1 MKLSFRNFFRNR
13 RVSLIAVAVVTVLSV
28 FLLIFSNSIAS
39 YQEEL
44 AESYR
49 VLSATA
55 RIKAAKSGNKPALN
69 LDAYQTILDSG
80 FVAEYT
86 VMADHRLMGNDVLRG
101 LNDPKADPSLR
112 DRIEDTEWVEGYDV
126 SIFTGAEMVC
136 LVPYVYEL
144 EYGDTWD
151 VQVGGKT
158 YTLSIAGTYGWFS
171 GYEDGLVYYCP
182 VDTLKAIYEDAGEDF
197 TYSGFEM
204 ELQNLPKLDAFKELL
219 RQLALDSGDT
229 RVVINDSRL
238 QSITSQLKRQIR
250 LLETLLPVLLALVA
264 GVSFGLSFLLLR
276 GRKREAA
283 ILRSLGMRRSSVFA
297 ALEGEIALQ
306 ALLGLLIGAGIGFST
321 LGAQALQPKYMAAL
335 LICYLLGGGF
345 AAWKISGINV
355 FNIMT
360 ARE

>member
-1 MKLSFRNFFRNR
+1 MKHSYRNFLRNR
-13 RVSLIAVAVVTVLSV
+13 KVGIISVSVVVALVI
-28 FLLIFSNSIAS
+28 FLLIFSDNITTYRSELEDS
-39 YQEEL
+39 Y
-44 AESYR
+44 AA
-49 VLSATA
+49 LSATA
-55 RIKAAKSGNKPALN
+55 RIKAKKATAKPQLEVEEFR
-69 LDAYQTILDSG
+69 TILDSG
-80 FVAEYT
+80 FVASYG
-86 VMADHRLMGNDVLRG
+86 VMADHDLMDMNVLRG
-101 LNDPKADPSLR
+101 VNGPNIDPTLR
-112 DRIEDTEWVEGYDV
+112 DQLEEVEWRPGFDSTSFFE
-126 SIFTGAEMVC
+126 SEMVC
-136 LVPYVYEL
+136 LVPDVYMV
-144 EYGDTWD
+144 EYGDTWELEIED
-151 VQVGGKT
+151 QMF
-158 YTLSIAGTYGWFS
+158 TLTIAGIYGSLFS
-171 GYEDGLVYYCP
+171 DNGVVYYCP
-182 VDTLKAIYEDAGEDF
+182 VDTLQEIYRQADVPF
-197 TYSGFEM
+197 YYNTFEM
-204 ELQNLPKLDAFKELL
+204 ELQNLPELDNFKALL
-219 RQLALDSGDT
+219 RELGLDDGGT

-283 ILRSLGMRRSSVFA
+283 ILRSLGMRRRSVFA

>member
-28 FLLIFSNSIAS
+28 FLLIFSNNIAS
-39 YQEEL
+39 YQAEL
-44 AESYR
+44 AESYQ
-49 VLSATA
+49 VLSATT
-55 RIKAAKSGNKPALN
+55 RIKAAKSGNKPALEV
-69 LDAYQTILDSG
+69 DAYQTILDSG

-126 SIFTGAEMVC
+126 SIFTGSEMVC
-136 LVPYVYEL
+136 LVPYVYQL

-158 YTLSIAGTYGWFS
+158 YTLTIAGTYGWFS

-182 VDTLKAIYEDAGEDF
+182 VDTLKAIYEDAQEEF

-204 ELQNLPKLDAFKELL
+204 ELQNLPKLDDFKELL

-229 RVVINDSRL
+229 RVIINDSRL
-238 QSITSQLKRQIR
+238 QSITSHLKRQIR
-250 LLETLLPVLLALVA
+250 LLETLLPVLFALVA

-283 ILRSLGMRRSSVFA
+283 VLRSLGMKRTAVFA
-297 ALEGEIALQ
+297 SFLFENLLQ
-306 ALLGLLIGAGIGFST
+306 AILGLLISCVIGWQAFGS
-321 LGAQALQPKYMAAL
+321 GALQPNYLAAL
-335 LICYLLGGGF
+335 LGCYLLGG
-345 AAWKISGINV
+345 AVAVWKISGVNV

>member
-28 FLLIFSNSIAS
+28 FLLIFSNNIAS
-39 YQEEL
+39 YQAEL
-44 AESYR
+44 AESYQ
-49 VLSATA
+49 VLSATT
-55 RIKAAKSGNKPALN
+55 RIKAAKSGNKPALEV
-69 LDAYQTILDSG
+69 DAYQTILDSG

-86 VMADHRLMGNDVLRG
+86 VMADHCLMGNDVLRG

-126 SIFTGAEMVC
+126 SIFTGSEMVC
-136 LVPYVYEL
+136 LVPYVYQL

-158 YTLSIAGTYGWFS
+158 YTLTIAGTYGWFS

-182 VDTLKAIYEDAGEDF
+182 VDTLKAIYEDAQEEF

-204 ELQNLPKLDAFKELL
+204 ELQNLPKLDDFKELL

-229 RVVINDSRL
+229 RVIINDSRL
-238 QSITSQLKRQIR
+238 QSITSHLKRQIR
-250 LLETLLPVLLALVA
+250 LLETLLPVLFALVA

-283 ILRSLGMRRSSVFA
+283 VLRSLGMKRTAVFA
-297 ALEGEIALQ
+297 SFLFENLLQ
-306 ALLGLLIGAGIGFST
+306 AILGLLISCVIGWQAFGS
-321 LGAQALQPKYMAAL
+321 GALQPNYLAAL
-335 LICYLLGGGF
+335 LGCYLLGG
-345 AAWKISGINV
+345 AVAVWKISGVNV

>member
-28 FLLIFSNSIAS
+28 FLLIFSNNIAS
-39 YQEEL
+39 YQAEL
-44 AESYR
+44 AESYQ
-49 VLSATA
+49 VLSATT
-55 RIKAAKSGNKPALN
+55 RIKAAKSGNKPALEV
-69 LDAYQTILDSG
+69 DAYQTILDSG

-112 DRIEDTEWVEGYDV
+112 DRIEDTEWVGGYDV
-126 SIFTGAEMVC
+126 SIFTGSEMVC
-136 LVPYVYEL
+136 LVPYVYQL

-158 YTLSIAGTYGWFS
+158 YTLTIAGTYGWFS

-182 VDTLKAIYEDAGEDF
+182 VDTLKAIYEDAQEEF

-204 ELQNLPKLDAFKELL
+204 ELQNLPKLDDFKELL

-229 RVVINDSRL
+229 RVIINDSRL
-238 QSITSQLKRQIR
+238 QSITSHLKRQIR
-250 LLETLLPVLLALVA
+250 LLETLLPVLFALVA

-283 ILRSLGMRRSSVFA
+283 VLRSLGMKRTAVFA
-297 ALEGEIALQ
+297 SFLFENLLQ
-306 ALLGLLIGAGIGFST
+306 AILGLLISCVIGWQAFGS
-321 LGAQALQPKYMAAL
+321 GALQPNYLAAL
-335 LICYLLGGGF
+335 LGCYLLGG
-345 AAWKISGINV
+345 AVAVWKISGVNV